1 MATGASL
8 EAETGIERRA
18 TTGVAASL
26 AAAHM
31 DHKQSTNISSSRA
44 SGRVEARM
52 AGRLGSRS
60 NPGTPGRGKEGLART
75 TRA

>member
-1 MATGASL
+1 MATGASQ
-8 EAETGIERRA
+8 EALMGIERRA
-18 TTGVAASL
+18 TTGMAASP

-31 DHKQSTNISSSRA
+31 GHKQSTNINSSRA

-60 NPGTPGRGKEGLART
+60 NPGTLGRGKVGART
-75 TRA
+75 IRA